1 MNPQKGRSQL
11 NRHRASSGFAEI
23 YQCSPTPVSCRAA
36 RTNQRTIYGL
46 AMVLFS
52 MFKFSVNLLLGVAP
66 EPMNASITFFLGCVG
81 AFLIVSGQLSERN
94 SAR

>member
-1 MNPQKGRSQL
+1 MIPL
-11 NRHRASSGFAEI
+11 NKTNKACLCDGRHRD
-23 YQCSPTPVSCRAA
+23 A
-36 RTNQRTIYGL
+36 RTNQRMIYGL

-81 AFLIVSGQLSERN
+81 AYLIVSGQLSKQNNVR
-94 SAR
+94 

>member
-11 NRHRASSGFAEI
+11 TRHRASNGFAET
-23 YQCSPTPVSCRAA
+23 YEGCPSAVGHRAA

-52 MFKFSVNLLLGVAP
+52 MLKFSVNLLLGVAP

-94 SAR
+94 SVR